1 MGTCLLSRLRSAA
14 DEVIWC
20 WPHPALNYSLRL
32 CSKEATF
39 LNFGKFISK
48 SSHWVLGK
56 RREAEPEPA
65 LYGRPISVGSSPP
78 NLYCTVS
85 HSLPFYFPIP
95 GRRITGNAA
104 PSHSLMNSSLCSHSV
119 DHENIYWPGPE
130 GRRSSQ
136 TQLPMVYEPSLSTQS
151 F

>member
-1 MGTCLLSRLRSAA
+1 MGACLLSRLTSAA

-20 WPHPALNYSLRL
+20 WPHPAVNYSLRL

-39 LNFGKFISK
+39 LSFGKFISK

-56 RREAEPEPA
+56 RRGAEPEPA

-78 NLYCTVS
+78 IYTALF
-85 HSLPFYFPIP
+85 LILFPIP
-95 GRRITGNAA
+95 GRRIIGNAA

-119 DHENIYWPGPE
+119 DHENICWPGPG

-136 TQLPMVYEPSLSTQS
+136 TQLPMVYEPSLSAQS
-151 F
+151 H